1 MIVYCLFYLTKLARL
16 IFILTQFWLY
26 STFQTTMQP
35 NTLHRAS
42 LKENYKTVVNN
53 CNNNIT
59 K

>member
-42 LKENYKTVVNN
+42 LKELQNSSKQLQQ
-53 CNNNIT
+53 
-59 K
+59 